1 MTSYRQ
7 WLPAASYEGKGGS
20 LGGSFYSDNIE
31 DYYVTPYEMG
41 YGSFVKFDHDFIG
54 AEALKKMADK
64 PHRRKVTYAW
74 NKEDLAKVFLSMFE
88 RDNYKYIDFPNA
100 NYTSATYDQVM
111 YGGKIVGLSMFSGY
125 SFNER
130 AMLSLGIADPDIE
143 IGHEVTL
150 VWGEEGGGSEK
161 TTVERHKQ
169 TKIRAVV
176 SPAPYSEVVRTT
188 YAEGWR
194 TAQKV

>member
-1 MTSYRQ
+1 M
-7 WLPAASYEGKGGS
+7 
-20 LGGSFYSDNIE
+20 
-31 DYYVTPYEMG
+31 TPYELG

-54 AEALKKMADK
+54 SDALKEMAGK
-64 PHRRKVTYAW
+64 PHRRKVTFAW
-74 NKEDLAKVFLSMFE
+74 NEADLAKALASMLS
-88 RDNYKYIDFPNA
+88 RDNCKYIDLPNP
-100 NYTSATYDQVM
+100 NYTSATYDKVM
-111 YGGKIVGLSMFSGY
+111 HGGKIVGLSMFSGY

-130 AMLSLGIADPDIE
+130 TMLSLGIADPDIE

-150 VWGEEGGGSEK
+150 VWGEEGGGSGK